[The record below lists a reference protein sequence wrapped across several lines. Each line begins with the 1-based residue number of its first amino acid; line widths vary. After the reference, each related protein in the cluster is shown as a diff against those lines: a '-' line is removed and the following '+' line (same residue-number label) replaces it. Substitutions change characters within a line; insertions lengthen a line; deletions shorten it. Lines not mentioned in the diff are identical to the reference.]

1 MPTVSPRDI
10 TGGHKIESTSTVAPV
25 PAAPDA
31 SRQPNTAEAA
41 PQGDPALSP
50 KFAAL
55 ARRERSLLDLDRKI
69 KEREKAIEERE
80 KKFSSQL
87 ESDYIPKGSIKE
99 RKLQVLLDAGYSRD
113 DIANMLLNEPV
124 SQQTQSSFAEKELEK
139 VRAEMKAMKEET
151 DTKLSERDK
160 RSREQAMKQISVQ
173 AETLLK
179 DSPDDFEMVSKN
191 GGAEVIAKFIER
203 TFDEEGVVM
212 NVDEAAKFINEEL
225 LEQSLALLDVKTFQA
240 KAREKL
246 LPQAAAPLPEAKGL
260 SITPKQQP
268 IKTLTNQQA
277 APTGAST
284 SKSRYQRAVLR
295 AKGIDP
301 DAAG

>member
-1 MPTVSPRDI
+1 MPTIMPRDA
-10 TGGHKIESTSTVAPV
+10 TGGHSQAEPTSTVAPV
-25 PAAPDA
+25 PAA
-31 SRQPNTAEAA
+31 SRQPNTAEAPVA
-41 PQGDPALSP
+41 ADPALSP

-87 ESDYIPKGSIKE
+87 ESDYIPKASIKE
-99 RKLQVLLDAGYSRD
+99 KKIQVLLDAGYSRD

-124 SQQTQSSFAEKELEK
+124 TQTTQSSFAEKELEK
-139 VRAEMKAMKEET
+139 VRAEMAALKEET
-151 DTKLSERDK
+151 DNKLSERDK

-179 DSPDDFEMVSKN
+179 DSPDEYEMVSKN
-191 GGAEVIAKFIER
+191 GGAEVIAKYIER

-212 NVDEAAKFINEEL
+212 NVDEAAKFIESEL
-225 LEQSLALLDVKTFQA
+225 LQETLELLKLKKVQE
-240 KAREKL
+240 KARAEL
-246 LPQAAAPLPEAKGL
+246 FPQPTTPAQEVKQGL
-260 SITPKQQP
+260 TVTPKQHP

-277 APTGAST
+277 APSGAVT
-284 SKSRYQRAVLR
+284 ARDRYKRAVLR
-295 AKGIDP
+295 AKGLDP